1 MKTEELRELDAEELG
16 GRLKGARREL
26 YELRFKL
33 AVGQLDNHREI
44 RKARKEIARILT
56 VVHQRRLEA
65 VDGEPMVSPREDEDQ
80 EPEQVTEERSPG
92 RDVEA
97 TGEVEEAAEPSVATA
112 AEVGTEETES
122 PETAAIT
129 GSAEG
134 EDGPSGEAVEETDA
148 EAGPAKRRRSRKAV
162 NEDEG

>member
-44 RKARKEIARILT
+44 RKARKEIAQILT

-65 VDGEPMVSPREDEDQ
+65 VEGEPFASRADDGVGR
-80 EPEQVTEERSPG
+80 QVTEERSED
-92 RDVEA
+92 RAAED
-97 TGEVEEAAEPSVATA
+97 EAAEAATPSA
-112 AEVGTEETES
+112 AVDIETEDV
-122 PETAAIT
+122 ETTEPAASA
-129 GSAEG
+129 GSSQGESRASEG
-134 EDGPSGEAVEETDA
+134 AIDDTDA
-148 EAGPAKRRRSRKAV
+148 ETGRGKRRRSRKV
-162 NEDEG
+162 RNEDEG